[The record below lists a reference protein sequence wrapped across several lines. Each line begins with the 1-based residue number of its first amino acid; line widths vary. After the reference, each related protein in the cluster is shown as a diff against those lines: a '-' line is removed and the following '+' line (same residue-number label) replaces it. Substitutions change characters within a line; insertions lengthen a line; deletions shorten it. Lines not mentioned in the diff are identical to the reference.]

1 VTRPLIAFAIALVV
15 ALYITPVMRKAAL
28 KFGIVD
34 RPDGRLK
41 RQAEPVPY
49 LGGLAVYLAFLVA
62 LGIAFEFNLAVL
74 AILLAGTLMLLV
86 GLIDDFG
93 VLSPWEK
100 LTGEAV
106 AIAVLLKAGLYVQL
120 FFLPPPV
127 ALAIS
132 VLWLFTVTNA
142 LNILDVM
149 DGLAGGVA
157 AIAAAFLAGIA
168 ILNGR
173 PTIAVMAAALSGAL
187 IGFLRYNRRPARI
200 YLGDSG
206 SLFVGVTLAALA
218 MNGRY
223 TVDNWVGM
231 VTPAIIL
238 AVPLFDLVFVSV
250 VRLEK
255 GMSPFRGSPDHFALR
270 LRDAGFTVESIVAIA
285 YAACFGAGAFGI
297 AIMLAP
303 EETTAG
309 WILGMLSASTLVVA
323 LVLRRMRR

>member
-1 VTRPLIAFAIALVV
+1 MTRPLLAFALALVV

-41 RQAEPVPY
+41 HQAEPVPY

-62 LGIAFEFNLAVL
+62 LGVSFEFNLAVL

-100 LTGEAV
+100 LAGEAV

-120 FFLPPPV
+120 FFLPPPL

-142 LNILDVM
+142 VNIVDIM
-149 DGLAGGVA
+149 DGLAGGIA
-157 AIAAAFLAGIA
+157 AIAATFLAAIA
-168 ILNGR
+168 VLNGR

-187 IGFLRYNRRPARI
+187 VGFLRYNSRPARI

-206 SLFVGVTLAALA
+206 SLFIGVTLAALA

-238 AVPLFDLVFVSV
+238 AVPLFDLAFVSV
-250 VRLEK
+250 VRIEK
-255 GMSPFRGSPDHFALR
+255 GLSPFRGSPDHFAIR
-270 LRDAGFTVESIVAIA
+270 LRGAGFSVGSVVAAA
-285 YAACFGAGAFGI
+285 YAAGFWVGAVGV

-303 EETTAG
+303 DEETAG
-309 WILGMLSASTLVVA
+309 WILGGLSAVTLVLAV
-323 LVLRRMRR
+323 VLRSMKR